1 MDDEWVAREIKAHG
15 LDLLRSPKAKEDG
28 GGGRG
33 EKTKKPPEA
42 ELKMKIQ
49 TSKMR
54 IQIANMKIQIST
66 ARKREKL
73 KLVDAKILEL
83 QRQLDAIEANRSN
96 DKMNELE
103 KQLHAINDCLVQ
115 NGLAGLHQEGEEKGA
130 EEPGAAAIVKR
141 DGSRVGR
148 TLDDESRLAQISDD
162 RIIPSLDRYW
172 SDVSVSSDDMSDG
185 IHDYDDDDPSLPSDM
200 PPAPILQRE
209 LSDEGRKILQ
219 EALSGALGDLPSLG
233 NNTKNEGHSQG
244 GIENQ
249 SSREAAAEEKE
260 GDRSEPEESDQ
271 EEEMAPKGSQFSL
284 ALFLGSRFDGTGA
297 DAPRNRSLPAFI
309 YPMREGVPMLMRAV
323 ADHGNL
329 LCLHCGSCSLKAE
342 DVLVL
347 MLFCKRLEVHSG
359 DL

>member
-103 KQLHAINDCLVQ
+103 KQLHAINDCLAL
-115 NGLAGLHQEGEEKGA
+115 NGLVGLHQPA
-130 EEPGAAAIVKR
+130 KR
-141 DGSRVGR
+141 R
-148 TLDDESRLAQISDD
+148 
-162 RIIPSLDRYW
+162 PSKPVAF
-172 SDVSVSSDDMSDG
+172 SPSV
-185 IHDYDDDDPSLPSDM
+185 
-200 PPAPILQRE
+200 
-209 LSDEGRKILQ
+209 
-219 EALSGALGDLPSLG
+219 
-233 NNTKNEGHSQG
+233 
-244 GIENQ
+244 
-249 SSREAAAEEKE
+249 
-260 GDRSEPEESDQ
+260 
-271 EEEMAPKGSQFSL
+271 
-284 ALFLGSRFDGTGA
+284 
-297 DAPRNRSLPAFI
+297 DAPHGGSKNPDEDPGQIRKFS
-309 YPMREGVPMLMRAV
+309 V
-323 ADHGNL
+323 AELNH
-329 LCLHCGSCSLKAE
+329 E
-342 DVLVL
+342 
-347 MLFCKRLEVHSG
+347 M
-359 DL
+359 